1 MVLLYLLT
9 NVAALHLLPAIL
21 ALIFLFV
28 TATFVV
34 PTSASTLSSIMGRR
48 QNHKIARRKEAKRQR
63 LADRRAASARKD
75 DLAPDSATPQSART
89 RLTALRDA
97 VLRGDA
103 PAPRGL
109 INLGNTCYFNSVLQN
124 LARVSL
130 FRDYF
135 VGGAALPEEGSMTAA
150 FRSFL
155 IAMCDIQSRSALDLS
170 TLLDNVAR
178 VNSSFSGRAQ
188 HDAHELMRVVFDG
201 IVEEEKKRLTNVA
214 RGVCPDTPIPVVDH
228 LDDES
233 VNSHSS
239 SSDEASV
246 DKSMSDNETESTP
259 LKATNFD
266 ASSSSDGHDDLPEV
280 PNVIHLPSPPSP
292 SLVLGNQFDTPS
304 DLFPEDTEADKI
316 VSDQNEDL
324 PTSPIP
330 PEKLVTIVEKVFGGL
345 LSSTI
350 RCTECGYNSSVDEPF
365 FDLQLPLVPKNDSDA
380 ARDGGCDGK
389 RKSFKRGKSS
399 PIEPTVL
406 EQTTS
411 SSTSLSVPVIPSDT
425 RIIPEE
431 PFIGPLCPPAP
442 PPPPPLPPLPRTVS
456 VAPTQASTEYNN
468 GSQKQPSS
476 HCDVMAELRDRT
488 DLREKAEAGLNS
500 IASGGIDSLLGIPGS
515 CSPPEPPNGDT
526 ASAFG
531 DDEDDVDGIQSLFDD
546 SDTDN
551 NNPSDAVLADIG
563 GMTAYSTGKLAQAE
577 DEAPKSPKTPSPC
590 KKTVSNSSRRGG
602 SIFSFLN
609 GFGGSGTA
617 PHGYRSLISSLEEFT
632 KVEVLEGENAYGCE
646 ECTRRKKLRLALEQR
661 KEGEVERKKD
671 SENNGSSSHDKP
683 ISGGV
688 GTVVRESNQDN
699 GMGPSLQTRSSE
711 SGHSTSSESKATDSE
726 EQVLMSSP
734 VTSSESSSGVSS
746 EDDGEVATQGSMKRH
761 CVSTPMTR
769 DEEDA
774 VVNELKVNVPV
785 VRTRAEKRMMV
796 KNPPKVLAIQLKR
809 FSQLGYRGRL
819 GKMTGHVEFGLKLD
833 LTNFVSRDF
842 ATDEGAEREIGGIE
856 YILTGIAVHCGSL
869 SGGHYVSY
877 VSDGVLDENRGA
889 WYLCDDSR
897 ISKSSEKDVLGS
909 EAYLLFY
916 ERIDNNLVASN
927 I

>member
-1 MVLLYLLT
+1 MVLLYLFT
-9 NVAALHLLPAIL
+9 NVATLHLLPAIL
-21 ALIFLFV
+21 ALILLFV

-63 LADRRAASARKD
+63 LADRRAASSRKD
-75 DLAPDSATPQSART
+75 DLPPDSATPQSARS
-89 RLTALRDA
+89 RLTVLRDA

-135 VGGAALPEEGSMTAA
+135 VGGAALPEEGSMTTA

-155 IAMCDIQSRSALDLS
+155 IAMCDIQSRSSLDLS

-201 IVEEEKKRLTNVA
+201 IVEEEKKRLANVA
-214 RGVCPDTPIPVVDH
+214 RGVCADTPIPVVDH
-228 LDDES
+228 PDDES
-233 VNSHSS
+233 VNSQSS

-266 ASSSSDGHDDLPEV
+266 ASSSSDGHDDLPEL

-292 SLVLGNQFDTPS
+292 SLVLGNQFDSPS
-304 DLFPEDTEADKI
+304 DQSPDDTEADKI
-316 VSDQNEDL
+316 VSGQNEDAHAA
-324 PTSPIP
+324 SVP
-330 PEKLVTIVEKVFGGL
+330 PEKLVTIVEKAFGGL

-350 RCTECGYNSSVDEPF
+350 RCTECGYRSSVDEPF
-365 FDLQLPLVPKNDSDA
+365 FDLQLPLVAKDGSDSG
-380 ARDGGCDGK
+380 RDGDCDGK
-389 RKSFKRGKSS
+389 RKSFKRGKSNS
-399 PIEPTVL
+399 VEPTVS

-411 SSTSLSVPVIPSDT
+411 SSTSLSVPVIPSDA
-425 RIIPEE
+425 RITPEE
-431 PFIGPLCPPAP
+431 PFIGPIGPPAP
-442 PPPPPLPPLPRTVS
+442 PPPPPLPPLPRTVT
-456 VAPTQASTEYNN
+456 VVPTQTSTEFND
-468 GSQKQPSS
+468 GSQKQSS

-488 DLREKAEAGLNS
+488 DLRERAEAGLNS
-500 IASGGIDSLLGIPGS
+500 IASGGNDSLLGIPGS

-546 SDTDN
+546 SDTEN
-551 NNPSDAVLADIG
+551 NTPSDAILADIG
-563 GMTAYSTGKLAQAE
+563 GMTAYSTGKVAHADE
-577 DEAPKSPKTPSPC
+577 EAPKSPETPPAF

-632 KVEVLEGENAYGCE
+632 KVEVLEGDNAYGCE

-661 KEGEVERKKD
+661 KEGEIERKKETGND
-671 SENNGSSSHDKP
+671 GSSSLDKSV
-683 ISGGV
+683 SGSV
-688 GTVVRESNQDN
+688 SADVRESNQDD
-699 GMGPSLQTRSSE
+699 GMRPPQTRSSD
-711 SGHSTSSESKATDSE
+711 SSHSTSSESKATDSE

-746 EDDGEVATQGSMKRH
+746 EDDGEIATHGSVKRH
-761 CVSTPMTR
+761 CVSAPMTR

-774 VVNELKVNVPV
+774 VVKELKVKVPV
-785 VRTRAEKRMMV
+785 VRTRAEKRMMI
-796 KNPPKVLAIQLKR
+796 KNPPQVLAIQLKR

-833 LTNFVSRDF
+833 LSNFVSRDF
-842 ATDEGAEREIGGIE
+842 ATDEGNRKEIGGIE
-856 YILTGIAVHCGSL
+856 YILTGITVHCGSL

-897 ISKSSEKDVLGS
+897 ISKSSVKDVLGS

-916 ERIDNNLVASN
+916 ERIDNNLDANN